1 MNRIKA
7 LIGIGLLSIVVLVI
21 NACCDEGYSYKWHNV
36 ILQNYANDEL
46 AATNTIKQNEYR
58 LRVHLISSKSEEA
71 GIYIPKLTNYAYA
84 NDCMGAYLNIDKV
97 SDIDIVLHT
106 YVNGSKKI
114 EIMTYY
120 FDAILD
126 ENTGE
131 KVATFDLPDW
141 LNRENSKPIEYFDLV
156 LNEYFEND
164 ISGKLVEAVNLA
176 DKRSLSDTT
185 ETLKLKL

>member
-1 MNRIKA
+1 
-7 LIGIGLLSIVVLVI
+7 
-21 NACCDEGYSYKWHNV
+21 
-36 ILQNYANDEL
+36 
-46 AATNTIKQNEYR
+46 
-58 LRVHLISSKSEEA
+58 
-71 GIYIPKLTNYAYA
+71 
-84 NDCMGAYLNIDKV
+84 MGAYLNIDKV

-164 ISGKLVEAVNLA
+164 ISGKLVVAVNLA